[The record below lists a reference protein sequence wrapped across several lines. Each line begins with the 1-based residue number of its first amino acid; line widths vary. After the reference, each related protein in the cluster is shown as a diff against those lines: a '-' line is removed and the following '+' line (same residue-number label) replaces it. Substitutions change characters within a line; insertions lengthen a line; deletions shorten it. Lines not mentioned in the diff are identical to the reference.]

1 MKEASAFVVHVLA
14 HVIKIKPEYFIR
26 CTSAIVPPGVILLAL
41 LTVMLEVFL
50 SFIYVATW
58 TFQKI
63 SMESKFEAYIH
74 VRCGGVIPHTSIKVF
89 ENL

>member
-1 MKEASAFVVHVLA
+1 MKETSALVVHVLA
-14 HVIKIKPEYFIR
+14 DVIKIKPEYFIR
-26 CTSAIVPPGVILLAL
+26 CTSTVVPPDVILLTL
-41 LTVMLEVFL
+41 LAVMLEVFL
-50 SFIYVATW
+50 SFICVATW

-74 VRCGGVIPHTSIKVF
+74 VRCGGVIPHTSIKAF